1 MVAFHLE
8 ADLLFVSVVPNNNL
22 ILVAFLGVAAD
33 DSFVPEIEVAS
44 LIVAFHVPVLPSC
57 DESSFPGA
65 FQLDAF
71 QEGILDRHVDPCLEG
86 NCAAFHPVAVRTA
99 SYPDASY
106 QHVDIVVVR
115 IPVAPSL

>member
-1 MVAFHLE
+1 M
-8 ADLLFVSVVPNNNL
+8 
-22 ILVAFLGVAAD
+22 AFLGVVAD

-71 QEGILDRHVDPCLEG
+71 QEGILDHHVDPCPEG
-86 NCAAFHPVAVRTA
+86 NYAAFHLEAVRTA
-99 SYPDASY
+99 SYPDASF
-106 QHVDIVVVR
+106 QHADIAVAH
-115 IPVAPSL
+115 IPVAPSLQSDVAAAALAAASENNS